1 MPLGTP
7 DGGAPP
13 ASRDG
18 PHALLRLG
26 GVLAA
31 LMLGCG
37 SPNPRILDATEEA
50 RPAPAMDD
58 GQLSEAEKIRRLIA
72 VVHDSEDLTFIQSG
86 NERDGP
92 AAAAHLERRLAR
104 VPAGVPTA
112 RGFVDRVA
120 VGKLRASEP
129 DRVRLGDGTVVEAHS
144 WFLDRLAEIE
154 GRPADHMQ
162 KIVVQSPGSG
172 PDDTPRQVGILD
184 ALQIV
189 EQSGLVFVA
198 PARRTHSG
206 KRKGKRKEYTA
217 SEFAG
222 MLRKK
227 WEFLGADIVE
237 LDAFVEQI
245 ATDAFAS
252 FEPYQV
258 QLADGREREFRG
270 WLLEQ
275 LDIRRTALSQGAAP

>member
-1 MPLGTP
+1 M
-7 DGGAPP
+7 
-13 ASRDG
+13 
-18 PHALLRLG
+18 
-26 GVLAA
+26 V
-31 LMLGCG
+31 LGCG

-50 RPAPAMDD
+50 RPAPALED
-58 GQLSEAEKIRRLIA
+58 GQLSEPEKIRKLIA
-72 VVHDSEDLTFIQSG
+72 VVRDSTDITFIQGG

-92 AAAAHLERRLAR
+92 TAAAHLERRLAR
-104 VPAGVPTA
+104 VPAGIPTA

-120 VGKLRASEP
+120 VGKLRATEP
-129 DRVRLGDGTVVEAHS
+129 DQVRLRDGTVVEAHN

-154 GRPADHMQ
+154 GRPAEHMQ
-162 KIVVQSPGSG
+162 KIVAQG
-172 PDDTPRQVGILD
+172 PDKPDTDQPARQLGILD
-184 ALQIV
+184 ALQII

-198 PARRTHSG
+198 PARQSPSG

-217 SEFAG
+217 TEFAG

-227 WEFLGADIVE
+227 WEFLGADIVD
-237 LDAFVEQI
+237 LDAFIEQI

-258 QLADGREREFRG
+258 VLDNGTEREFRA

-275 LDIRRTALSQGAAP
+275 LEEARKALVQGKPE

>member
-1 MPLGTP
+1 MPLGSP
-7 DGGAPP
+7 DGGAT
-13 ASRDG
+13 S
-18 PHALLRLG
+18 ALRG
-26 GVLAA
+26 GAWPGARAGGLAIVVA
-31 LMLGCG
+31 LGCG

-50 RPAPAMDD
+50 RPAPVVDAA
-58 GQLSEAEKIRRLIA
+58 QLSEPDKIRQLIS
-72 VVHDSEDLTFIQSG
+72 VVRESEGITFIQGG

-120 VGKLRASEP
+120 VGKLRATEP
-129 DRVRLGDGTVVEAHS
+129 DTVRLPDGTVIEAHS
-144 WFLDRLAEIE
+144 WFLDRLSEIE

-162 KIVVQSPGSG
+162 KIVAQGPGGDDAG
-172 PDDTPRQVGILD
+172 PDQPRQLGILD

-189 EQSGLVFVA
+189 EHSGLVFVA
-198 PARRTHSG
+198 PPRRTHSG
-206 KRKGKRKEYTA
+206 KRKGKRKEYSAT
-217 SEFAG
+217 EFAG

-237 LDAFVEQI
+237 LDAFIEQI

-252 FEPYQV
+252 FEPYLV
-258 QLADGREREFRG
+258 VFEDGSEREFRG

-275 LDIRRTALSQGAAP
+275 LEETRRKRAAKP